1 MGSKNTGK
9 PGALN
14 KHESPHPGLQ
24 SMLVDQAGSEGW
36 VLVTHGGA
44 FTHLHHDAEG
54 LATYVVMN
62 CGAKIWVP
70 ISPESTSPPP
80 DLRYLFSNMDHFIM
94 DNDDGKKSGVGGCIL
109 LEAGDIL

>member
-1 MGSKNTGK
+1 
-9 PGALN
+9 
-14 KHESPHPGLQ
+14 
-24 SMLVDQAGSEGW
+24 MLVDQVGSEGW

-70 ISPESTSPPP
+70 ISPNFTSPPRDIP
-80 DLRYLFSNMDHFIM
+80 QLFSDV
-94 DNDDGKKSGVGGCIL
+94 DDFVSSTSRDQNSGVGGCIL